1 MIEDCFDSIQDMARH
16 LLAHCMEGIHVM
28 NEKEKTSA
36 SRFISLILRHD
47 PQKIDITLEHDG
59 WADTDALLEGMN
71 RAGYRVSLEELK
83 EIVTTNN
90 KQRFKFSDDY
100 TKIRANQG
108 HSVNVDVDLKEIEPP
123 SVLYHGTA
131 TKYVQSIKNEGLIS
145 KSRLHVHLSS
155 DKETAAKVGAR
166 HGKAVVLTIDSARMS
181 KNGFKFYL
189 SDNNV
194 WLTNAVPV
202 ELARN
207 RACRRKAEL
216 RLRYRA
222 IPPQ

>member
-1 MIEDCFDSIQDMARH
+1 
-16 LLAHCMEGIHVM
+16 M
-28 NEKEKTSA
+28 NEKEKISA

-47 PQKIDITLEHDG
+47 PQKIGITLEHDG

-155 DKETAAKVGAR
+155 DKETAVKVGAR

-194 WLTNAVPV
+194 WLTNAVPI
-202 ELARN
+202 E
-207 RACRRKAEL
+207 
-216 RLRYRA
+216 Y
-222 IPPQ
+222 IMM